1 MIGTGDTNTLSS
13 LPSNISVV
21 RVDVEWLP
29 PPPQARD
36 MSTVAGIQGR
46 SEGAKIAVAVEGTK
60 QRQSRMRQGGG
71 E

>member
-1 MIGTGDTNTLSS
+1 MEWSS
-13 LPSNISVV
+13 
-21 RVDVEWLP
+21 

-46 SEGAKIAVAVEGTK
+46 SEGAKIAVAMEGTK
-60 QRQSRMRQGGG
+60 QRQSCMRQGGG

>member
-1 MIGTGDTNTLSS
+1 
-13 LPSNISVV
+13 
-21 RVDVEWLP
+21 
-29 PPPQARD
+29 